1 MVCFII
7 SAMASQPEHP
17 APSRN
22 IILTGFM
29 GAGKTAAGKQLAKLM
44 NREFVDMDTEIVR
57 RHGISIATIFSQHGE
72 ERFREW
78 EGALALELAMR
89 QNVVVAAGGG
99 SLVDDKVFHELCV
112 FGFLAYLEWPYEVL
126 WERIEQT
133 GRYRPLAAR
142 GRDGLRRLFR
152 EREPR
157 YRQSH
162 LTVRC
167 AELPANFIA
176 KVVRHAFTI

>member
-1 MVCFII
+1 
-7 SAMASQPEHP
+7 
-17 APSRN
+17 
-22 IILTGFM
+22 M
-29 GAGKTAAGKQLAKLM
+29 GAGKTTVGQELAALM
-44 NREFVDMDTEIVR
+44 DRELVDMDAELVR
-57 RHGISIATIFSQHGE
+57 RHGATIGTIFAQRGE

-89 QNVVVAAGGG
+89 QNIVVATGGG
-99 SLVDDKVFHELCV
+99 SLVDDKVFEQLGV
-112 FGFLAYLEWPYEVL
+112 YGFFVYLEWPFEVL

-133 GRYRPLAAR
+133 GRYRPLVER
-142 GRDGLRRLFR
+142 GRNEMLRLFR
-152 EREPR
+152 KREPR

-167 AELPANFIA
+167 DRLPADFIA